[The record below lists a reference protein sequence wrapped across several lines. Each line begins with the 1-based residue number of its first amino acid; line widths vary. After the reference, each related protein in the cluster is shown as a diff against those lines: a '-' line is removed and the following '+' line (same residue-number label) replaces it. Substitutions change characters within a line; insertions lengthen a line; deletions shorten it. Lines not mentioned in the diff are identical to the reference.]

1 VAGVSGARGPAERER
16 GAPSRN
22 RTQRVRAIVPEP
34 LAWRDGHP
42 FSDRYGDAYAT
53 GDGAMP
59 QAKHV
64 FLGGNRLPQH
74 WQGCGQFVV
83 LEVGFGLGINF
94 LATWQAWRD
103 DPQRCAALHVVAI
116 ELHPVTAADLRAVVP
131 PELATLGAALAAQ
144 WPLPLSGL
152 HRLSFE
158 DGAVTLTLAL
168 GDAAHLLPQ
177 LALGA
182 DAIYL
187 DGFAPRRNPA
197 PWQAATLKTLARIAR
212 PGATAATWCVAA
224 EVRAALTQAGFE
236 VERVPGFGAKR
247 QMLVAHFAP
256 RWTVRRH
263 PPAAA
268 YRGERSALVI
278 GAGLAGAATAH
289 ALARRGWQVEVLER
303 NAAPARATSA
313 LPAGLLHP
321 QVTPDDSVLARLS
334 RAGYLYTLQLLGAL
348 GLSAAARP
356 MGVLQLAADDAE
368 AGAMARACDALALP
382 GAYAR
387 HVDAAVATDLAGVPM
402 TRGGLWFER
411 GCAIDAAQFT
421 RALLAAGGERIR
433 VRTGVEVQKLT
444 AVDGQWLVQWSC
456 DSDHGIAVRDSAERA
471 NVAPSSARAAIV
483 VLANGLDV
491 PRLVPVP
498 QAQLRPVRGRLSLLA
513 GSLSPLRCALAG
525 DGYAVPGIDGGA
537 AAVGSTYELELPG
550 SPGFD
555 DDPQRAHEGNL
566 ARLRRLLG
574 VAGEVAVQGLFD
586 GVRCVSADRLPLAGA
601 MPSAA
606 QLDMA
611 GAGPQLSDL
620 PRLPGL
626 ACLTALGSRGLTLA
640 PLLAELIAAQLE
652 GEPLPVERDLAAAV
666 DPARFALQRLRRGR

>member
-1 VAGVSGARGPAERER
+1 VSGARGPAEREP

-42 FSDRYGDAYAT
+42 FSTRYGDAYAT
-53 GDGAMP
+53 GDGALP

-64 FLGGNRLPQH
+64 FLGGNRLPQR

-103 DPQRCAALHVVAI
+103 DPQRCAALHVAAI
-116 ELHPVTAADLRAVVP
+116 ELHPVTAADLRRAFP
-131 PELATLGAALAAQ
+131 PELAKLGAALAAQ

-152 HRLSFE
+152 HRLRFE

-168 GDAAHLLPQ
+168 GDAGHLLPQ

-182 DAIYL
+182 DAFYL
-187 DGFAPRRNPA
+187 DGFAPRCNPA
-197 PWQAATLKTLARIAR
+197 PWQAATLKALARIAR

-247 QMLVAHFAP
+247 QMLVARFAP

-263 PPAAA
+263 PSATA
-268 YRGERSALVI
+268 YAGERSALVI

-303 NAAPARATSA
+303 NAAPACATSA

-368 AGAMARACDALALP
+368 ADAMARACDALALP
-382 GAYAR
+382 VAYAR

-444 AVDGQWLVQWSC
+444 TVGGQWLAQWSG
-456 DSDHGIAVRDSAERA
+456 DSDHGNAARGSAERA

-491 PRLVPVP
+491 PRLAPVP
-498 QAQLRPVRGRLSLLA
+498 QGQLRPVRGRLSLLA

-525 DGYAVPGIDGGA
+525 DGYAVPGADGGLA
-537 AAVGSTYELELPG
+537 VVGSTYELELPG

-566 ARLRRLLG
+566 ARLQRLLG
-574 VAGEVAVQGLFD
+574 VAREVAVHGLFD

-601 MPSAA
+601 VPNGAE
-606 QLDMA
+606 LGMA
-611 GAGPQLSDL
+611 DAGLQLSDL

-640 PLLAELIAAQLE
+640 PLLAELVAAQLE